1 MPRVDSAV
9 PALVSDCRMG
19 VMGQNDP
26 TDDVVVLAAS
36 RLFDGREFVDEPRI
50 MLRGG
55 RIDAVGASVPHAVDE
70 HLGDVTLLPGFV
82 DCHQHLVWD
91 GNGTLEEQTTGWTDD
106 ELRERARVHARQ
118 ALEGGVTTLRDLGDR
133 NFVTLDLRD
142 DNDLPTILCSGPPIT
157 PVQGHCWYLGGE
169 CADREALIAAV
180 QDRIDRKCDVVKIM
194 ATGGNMTPTMP
205 PWKSQFTLRDLRLVV
220 EIAHGAGIPVA
231 AHCHGVAGI
240 SDSIEA
246 GVDTIEHCTF
256 LNEAMDPDPD
266 PALLERLAGSG
277 IALSATFG
285 RCPDAA
291 PFPRYWEQMLPKMR
305 TAWARVHHLGGT
317 IVVGSDAGI
326 YIGKPHDV
334 TPRAIEPLMAIGMT
348 ATEALTALTSA
359 GAAHVPGLPN
369 KGRLVEGADA
379 DLVAVDG
386 DPRLD
391 SKPSHASGR
400 YGATVAR
407 GTQVELRRSCSPR
420 HLDCPMSFNGTH
432 IARCLGPR
440 PVRIGT
446 YRATSSRVLE

>member
-1 MPRVDSAV
+1 
-9 PALVSDCRMG
+9 MG

-55 RIDAVGASVPHAVDE
+55 RIAAVGASVPRAVDE

-106 ELRERARVHARQ
+106 ELRERARVHARR

-133 NFVTLDLRD
+133 NYVTLDLRGD
-142 DNDLPTILCSGPPIT
+142 SDLPTILCAGPPLT

-169 CADREALIAAV
+169 CTDGESLRAAV
-180 QDRIDRKCDVVKIM
+180 RERIERGCDVIKIM
-194 ATGGNMTPTMP
+194 STGGNLTPTMP
-205 PWKSQFTLRDLRLVV
+205 PWKSQFTLEDLQLVV
-220 EIAHGAGIPVA
+220 AEAHSAGLPVA
-231 AHCHGVAGI
+231 SHCHGVPGIEDSFAAG
-240 SDSIEA
+240 A
-246 GVDTIEHCTF
+246 DTLEHCSF
-256 LNEAMDPDPD
+256 MNEEMDPNP
-266 PALLERLAGSG
+266 PRELLETLAAARV
-277 IALSATFG
+277 ALSLTFG
-285 RCPDAA
+285 VCPHADAPPLPEVWA
-291 PFPRYWEQMLPKMR
+291 RMLPKMFD
-305 TAWARVHHLGGT
+305 AWSTIRELGGNL
-317 IVVGSDAGI
+317 VVGSDAGI
-326 YIGKPHDV
+326 SPGKPHDV

-359 GAAHVPGLPN
+359 GADALGLPN

-391 SKPSHASGR
+391 SEAVTRIRQVWRHGR
-400 YGATVAR
+400 
-407 GTQVELRRSCSPR
+407 S
-420 HLDCPMSFNGTH
+420 
-432 IARCLGPR
+432 
-440 PVRIGT
+440 
-446 YRATSSRVLE
+446 VLK